1 LKKRIVVPVFGMIIA
16 AGCGSALR
24 KDTDTLSESI
34 RVYNEGVRWQRYAVA
49 ATAIPP
55 AQRATFV
62 DEMDER
68 ANELKISDYEIV
80 KVDPAGAKAAK
91 VQVKVSWY
99 TDREGTLHETHAL
112 QSWEQ
117 HGKEWWMVDAVRVR
131 GHEMPGL
138 TERAETEVADTD
150 DVSVPAGPEKTDEK
164 TAVP

>member
-1 LKKRIVVPVFGMIIA
+1 MKRPISVLVMIAA

-24 KDTDTLSESI
+24 KDTETLSDSI
-34 RVYNEGVRWQRYAVA
+34 RIYNDGVRWQRYAVA

-55 AQRATFV
+55 AQRSKFV

-68 ANELKISDYEIV
+68 ANELKITDYEIV
-80 KVDPAGAKAAK
+80 RVEPGAKAAK

-99 TDREGTLHETHAL
+99 ADREGTLHETHAL
-112 QSWEQ
+112 QSWER

-138 TERAETEVADTD
+138 TDRTDVPGDDAPDT
-150 DVSVPAGPEKTDEK
+150 DVSVPVSDGKT
-164 TAVP
+164 TTSP